1 MAESDIV
8 PDNVDD
14 VMGAGYVISLDGGQ
28 VSFRFQLKLK
38 ELKKSLKK
46 KKDAEFADLLFLS
59 VLFFSSSLHQLT
71 CRIAVFKSLLKVIA
85 HFRLKNFVSTKN
97 A

>member
-14 VMGAGYVISLDGGQ
+14 VMSDGDVISLDGGQ

-38 ELKKSLKK
+38 
-46 KKDAEFADLLFLS
+46 
-59 VLFFSSSLHQLT
+59 
-71 CRIAVFKSLLKVIA
+71 LKVKIC
-85 HFRLKNFVSTKN
+85 
-97 A
+97 

>member
-46 KKDAEFADLLFLS
+46 MLNLPICCFC
-59 VLFFSSSLHQLT
+59 LFFSSLPLCIS
-71 CRIAVFKSLLKVIA
+71 
-85 HFRLKNFVSTKN
+85 
-97 A
+97 